1 MPSTTQKVLVEVRD
15 VEELLAKAAD
25 ASSHAAMWFCDIA
38 DLERYG
44 VNEQYTVGDAA
55 RLLGIA
61 TAAKWDADGAVQEA
75 ERAIAV
81 LLAQYQMAEGDAA
94 LAPAAVGQ
102 DA

>member
-1 MPSTTQKVLVEVRD
+1 MASTTQKVLVEVRD
-15 VEELLAKAAD
+15 VEELLTKAAD

-61 TAAKWDADGAVQEA
+61 TAAKWDADCAVQRPSA
-75 ERAIAV
+75 RSRCSSSSTRWRRATPIS
-81 LLAQYQMAEGDAA
+81 
-94 LAPAAVGQ
+94 
-102 DA
+102 